1 MADKKEFVTSLVVEA
16 DDAQVAKLRDTL
28 QQVST
33 LIQGIQSRGAIGGGG
48 MGGGGPGGG
57 GGAGGANGGGGWG
70 PGGSGSGGPG
80 GWGGGQGGGGGGGGQ
95 GGGGSGG
102 NGPPENP
109 VEKRMAGR
117 VSMAAGHLAAQQDE
131 GVLVAGASAAASM
144 IPWIGAG
151 GAIAAGALM
160 QAAISRGRMA
170 IDFDRQRA
178 GTAGL
183 LRGAAP
189 SAGAAAGL
197 GYMPGETQSM
207 AQSLAGGSGLSAD
220 EIFGRSN
227 SVAGGPS
234 SLFASSLLADRAGI
248 GGVSGFLGMFR
259 RGGGGALSF
268 GMDAE
273 GNPMDGISDPM
284 RMQNALSV
292 AVSGAVRAGLQ
303 NADIGKYLGKIQGA
317 VESMAE
323 KGVDVDP
330 TRLVVAAEQMASR
343 AGRGQVGTRDI
354 SFVAGLTGIG
364 QQVAGG
370 GGTPEQQFLMR
381 MASGF
386 GGGADFFESTTNLE
400 AGKTNLN
407 IPIEFLRRMAG
418 GSDERRKAIALRY
431 AGTMGTS
438 VTDLYDRLGQ
448 SGEAV
453 DLEAMSKEGGGS
465 LQAFGAAGVTSTMA
479 QDAGLTAADVSAG
492 MAMVPHIMR
501 FRKAM
506 HGFINKT
513 VTPNIAKGLDTIIDM
528 LGTNGPSPATVE
540 KANNMTQAEYDR
552 LDPDAKQ
559 MVDDIRKSSGKK
571 AQPMPGKAHMPQ
583 TPAERARLQRYLN
596 SPSGAAPA
604 PSGGHGYM
612 EIRPAPGMERFF
624 QFYWQQD
631 ADGAGVLT

>member
-1 MADKKEFVTSLVVEA
+1 
-16 DDAQVAKLRDTL
+16 
-28 QQVST
+28 
-33 LIQGIQSRGAIGGGG
+33 
-48 MGGGGPGGG
+48 
-57 GGAGGANGGGGWG
+57 
-70 PGGSGSGGPG
+70 
-80 GWGGGQGGGGGGGGQ
+80 
-95 GGGGSGG
+95 
-102 NGPPENP
+102 
-109 VEKRMAGR
+109 
-117 VSMAAGHLAAQQDE
+117 MAAGHLAAQQDE

-170 IDFDRQRA
+170 IEFDRQRA

-183 LRGAAP
+183 LRGTAP
-189 SAGAAAGL
+189 SAGAASGL
-197 GYMPGETQSM
+197 GYMPGETQTM
-207 AQSLAGGSGLSAD
+207 AQSLASGSGLSAD
-220 EIFGRSN
+220 DLFGRSDFG
-227 SVAGGPS
+227 GGPA
-234 SLFASSLLADRAGI
+234 SLFASSLLANRAGI
-248 GGVSGFLGMFR
+248 GGVAGFLGMFR

-268 GMDAE
+268 GMDAD
-273 GNPMDGISDPM
+273 GNPMEGISDPM

-292 AVSGAVRAGLQ
+292 AVAGAVRAGLQ

-354 SFVAGLTGIG
+354 SFVTGLTGIG

-407 IPIEFLRRMAG
+407 VPMEFLRRMAR
-418 GSDERRKAIALRY
+418 GSDERRKAVALRY
-431 AGTMGTS
+431 AATLGTS
-438 VTDLYDRLGQ
+438 VTDLYERLGHT
-448 SGEAV
+448 GEAV
-453 DLEAMSKEGGGS
+453 DLQAMSMEGGDA
-465 LQAFGAAGVTSTMA
+465 LKTFGGAGVTSTMA
-479 QDAGLTAADVSAG
+479 QDAGLTAADISAG
-492 MAMVPHIMR
+492 RAMIPHIMR

-528 LGTNGPSPATVE
+528 LGTNGPSPETVE

-552 LDPDAKQ
+552 LDPDAQK
-559 MVDDIRKSSGKK
+559 MVDDIRKSSGRK

-583 TPAERARLQRYLN
+583 TPAERERLRRYLN

-604 PSGGHGYM
+604 SSGGHGYM
-612 EIRPAPGMERFF
+612 EVRPAPGMERFF
-624 QFYWQQD
+624 QFMWHQD
-631 ADGAGVLT
+631 PDGAGVPT

>member
-16 DDAQVAKLRDTL
+16 DDTQVAKLRDTL
-28 QQVST
+28 QQVAGI
-33 LIQGIQSRGAIGGGG
+33 IQGIHAQGPIGRGGAA
-48 MGGGGPGGG
+48 GG
-57 GGAGGANGGGGWG
+57 GGAGGAGGGGGWG
-70 PGGSGSGGPG
+70 PGGSGSGGPS
-80 GWGGGQGGGGGGGGQ
+80 GWGWGQGGGGGGGGGPPGQ
-95 GGGGSGG
+95 GG
-102 NGPPENP
+102 NGPPENSI
-109 VEKRMAGR
+109 EKKLTGR
-117 VSMAAGHLAAQQDE
+117 ASMAAGHLASQQDE

-170 IDFDRQRA
+170 IEFDRQRA
-178 GTAGL
+178 GTSGL

-189 SAGAAAGL
+189 SAGAASGL

-207 AQSLAGGSGLSAD
+207 AQSLAEGSGLGAD
-220 EIFGRSN
+220 ELFGRSA
-227 SVAGGPS
+227 SLAGGPA
-234 SLFASSLLADRAGI
+234 SLFASSLLANRAGI
-248 GGVSGFLGMFR
+248 GGVPGFLGMFR
-259 RGGGGALSF
+259 RGGGGAMSF
-268 GMDAE
+268 GMDSE
-273 GNPMDGISDPM
+273 GNPMEGITDPM

-292 AVSGAVRAGLQ
+292 AVAGAVRAGLQ

-354 SFVAGLTGIG
+354 SFVTGLAGIG

-400 AGKTNLN
+400 AAKTNLN
-407 IPIEFLRRMAG
+407 IPMEFLRRMAG
-418 GSDERRKAIALRY
+418 GSDERRKAVALRF
-431 AGTMGTS
+431 AATLGTS
-438 VTDLYDRLGQ
+438 VTDLYERLGQ

-453 DLEAMSKEGGGS
+453 DLEAMSKEGGGA

-479 QDAGLTAADVSAG
+479 QDAGLTAADISAG
-492 MAMVPHIMR
+492 RAMVPHIMR
-501 FRKAM
+501 FRSAM

-513 VTPNIAKGLDTIIDM
+513 VTPNIAKGLDTIIDK

-596 SPSGAAPA
+596 SPSGAPS

-631 ADGAGVLT
+631 ADGAGVPT